1 MANTAAKRQAS
12 DFGSLLRKWRQIKGL
27 SQLDLALAA
36 ESSARHISFIE
47 TGRAKPSREM
57 VLRLAAT
64 MELPLRDRNRLLNEA
79 GYRAAYAER
88 QLEGEGLDQIKRAL
102 NFILEKQEPYP
113 ALVMNRC
120 FDVLMINHTGAKL
133 IQALGFRLGGENGPP
148 NLLRMTL
155 HPEGFRTVVD
165 DWETAAS
172 HLLHRA
178 YRQVKGSDKNDPLSQ
193 LLAEVLA
200 YPDVPENIIVEDP
213 TQDALPVMPI
223 VINLNGLKLSWI
235 TTIASFGTPQ
245 DVTAE
250 EVMVECMFPSDEQ
263 TDQFAKAMAAGNGQN
278 V

>member
-1 MANTAAKRQAS
+1 MS
-12 DFGSLLRKWRQIKGL
+12 DTIVTSKISEFGRLLRRWRQIHGY
-27 SQLDLALAA
+27 SQLDLAMAA
-36 ESSARHISFIE
+36 DSSARHISFIE

-120 FDVLMINHTGAKL
+120 FDVLMINHTGAKF
-133 IQALGFRLGGENGPP
+133 IQALGFQLGGENGPP

-155 HPEGFRTVVD
+155 HPEGFRCVVD
-165 DWETAAS
+165 DWEVVAN

-178 YRQVKGSDKNDPLSQ
+178 YRQVKGSDKNDPLAR
-193 LLAEVLA
+193 LLEEVLA
-200 YPDVPENIIVEDP
+200 YPDVPEHIIAEDP
-213 TQDALPVMPI
+213 TQDALPVMPV

-263 TDQFAKAMAAGNGQN
+263 TDQFAKAMAAGSGQN
-278 V
+278 I